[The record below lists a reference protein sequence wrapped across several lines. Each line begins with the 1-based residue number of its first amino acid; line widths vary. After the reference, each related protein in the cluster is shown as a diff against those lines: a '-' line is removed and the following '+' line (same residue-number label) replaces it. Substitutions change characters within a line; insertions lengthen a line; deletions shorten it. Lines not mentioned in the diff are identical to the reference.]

1 VLQVGSILQNKYR
14 IEELLGQGS
23 IGQVFRG
30 RHLLLKKQVAIKVLL
45 PEHTNRPDV
54 VTRFKREALVG
65 AHVIHPNIAAAVD
78 LGHLDDG
85 THFLVLELVRG
96 VTLREFLRRG
106 ALSPRRSVRVA
117 LGVARALR
125 CLHEAGIVHRDLK
138 PANVMLAEGS
148 EDAVKLIDFGLA
160 QVEGHSKLVTELEDT
175 SMSWRTIT
183 TEGQFL
189 GTVAYVAPEVRHGM
203 DAIGAPS
210 DLYALGVMLFEM
222 LAGRRPFVAPSPA
235 ELMRK
240 QLNDPAPPLQPLV
253 SDALP
258 PRLCDLVARLLA
270 KEPGQRPSAEELVTE
285 LEDLVARLGHVS
297 QRPHPT
303 MAEWEARGQVIL
315 PGPDVVHPEGSEG
328 DAHEAHLSHEEI
340 SQVLRPESS
349 VISST
354 QSLVPEAPPT
364 ERDPGPPEHFDAP
377 PEAPPGRAWRPLAWL
392 LGVGALLLLLAG
404 LWATSLLTASGSSS
418 PTAASAPPVPSVSA
432 ESTRPSSLPP
442 VSASVSALA
451 SAPVPVPVPASVP
464 LAPLQDAVVR
474 QDWSALQRGLI
485 ALGSEGAEVY
495 RQPEVQALLA
505 SAAVE
510 LSRRAPTLL
519 QQLCLHLAARP
530 SGDGAD
536 ALYAL
541 GQIPGPGPLLFQVRE
556 GLTRSL
562 KAGTVSPALR
572 FTLELSWS
580 PCPRKV
586 KLIERAAAE
595 GDLRTRRELEALR
608 STECVRRGG
617 CCLKQLPG
625 LAEAIERLK
634 EH

>member
-1 VLQVGSILQNKYR
+1 
-14 IEELLGQGS
+14 
-23 IGQVFRG
+23 
-30 RHLLLKKQVAIKVLL
+30 
-45 PEHTNRPDV
+45 
-54 VTRFKREALVG
+54 
-65 AHVIHPNIAAAVD
+65 
-78 LGHLDDG
+78 
-85 THFLVLELVRG
+85 
-96 VTLREFLRRG
+96 
-106 ALSPRRSVRVA
+106 
-117 LGVARALR
+117 
-125 CLHEAGIVHRDLK
+125 
-138 PANVMLAEGS
+138 MLAEGS

-253 SDALP
+253 SEALP
-258 PRLCDLVARLLA
+258 PRLCELVARLLA
-270 KEPGQRPSAEELVTE
+270 KEPEQRPSAEELVSSLEE
-285 LEDLVARLGHVS
+285 LAARLGHAS
-297 QRPHPT
+297 QRPRPT

-328 DAHEAHLSHEEI
+328 DAHEARLSHEEI
-340 SQVLRPESS
+340 SQVLRPDSS
-349 VISST
+349 AVSST

-364 ERDPGPPEHFDAP
+364 ERDPGPPEHHD
-377 PEAPPGRAWRPLAWL
+377 EAPPPLSASPSVPSRRF
-392 LGVGALLLLLAG
+392 GPSALLLLGSLAVLG
-404 LWATSLLTASGSSS
+404 LVVGVEAISSWIQGNA
-418 PTAASAPPVPSVSA
+418 PFASAPPPPSSPSALALVSA
-432 ESTRPSSLPP
+432 PP
-442 VSASVSALA
+442 PPLAPAPLA
-451 SAPVPVPVPASVP
+451 SAPPPAPAVP

-474 QDWSALQRGLI
+474 QDWPALQRGLI
-485 ALGSEGAEVY
+485 ALGAEGAEVY
-495 RQPEVQALLA
+495 RRPEVQELLA
-505 SAAVE
+505 GAAVE
-510 LSRRAPTLL
+510 LSQRAPTLL

-541 GQIPGPGPLLFQVRE
+541 SQIQGHAPLLFRVRE

-562 KAGTVSPALR
+562 KAGTVSPSLR
-572 FTLELSWS
+572 FTLELSWA
-580 PCPRKV
+580 PCPRKI

-595 GDLRTRRELEALR
+595 GDPRTRKELEALR
-608 STECVRRGG
+608 SSECVKRGG

-625 LAEAIERLK
+625 LAEAISALENPK
-634 EH
+634 TPP